1 MSDGGHFDYR
11 GGGGKRSGSHFGRSH
26 KSERSCWCAA
36 RDAAKFVAEQFYW
49 LCGMPMPKLVGGQ
62 AWPVCGPVGWNPV
75 DKTGPWFS
83 PNPDGSASGAAG
95 TAGPDHESL
104 RSMLTR
110 IQSELGIDGDASA
123 KESLRQAWAAI
134 GEEPAGAAG
143 LRQEAEAVLTALGL
157 PLTAAPSAV
166 AVQAEHPADNVHW
179 EGRNP
184 GNTIGLGEVLA
195 ELAELKEQ
203 VAARL

>member
-26 KSERSCWCAA
+26 KAERSCWCAA

-83 PNPDGSASGAAG
+83 PNPDGSASGAAA
-95 TAGPDHESL
+95 TASPDHESL

-166 AVQAEHPADNVHW
+166 AV
-179 EGRNP
+179 
-184 GNTIGLGEVLA
+184 
-195 ELAELKEQ
+195 
-203 VAARL
+203 